1 MPIYGAY
8 VSSTLGMM
16 SQSHALNTISS
27 NLANINTG
35 GYKAN
40 ETRFS
45 TILSKS
51 LFAQSDL
58 GGVRTKDIQ
67 LISKQGNLVSSARDL
82 DVAISGKGFFILKS
96 ELTGGQTFY
105 GRDGSFSLA
114 TPGLTGTATADD
126 GSTLTI
132 KQGFLV
138 DKNGFFVQGFS
149 ANADGTFPTSGTL
162 TSLRVDQF
170 AFAGAGKETTTA
182 TLNLNLPSR
191 DSAGNPQ

>member
-1 MPIYGAY
+1 MAVYGAY

-16 SQSHALNTISS
+16 SQSHSLNTISS

-45 TILSKS
+45 TVLSES
-51 LFAQSDL
+51 LFKQSDL
-58 GGVRTKDIQ
+58 GGVRVKDTQ
-67 LISKQGNLVSSARDL
+67 LIDKQGNLIVSDRAL

-96 ELTGGQTFY
+96 KLTGGENFY

-114 TPGLTGTATADD
+114 TPGLTGTTTADD
-126 GSTLTI
+126 GTVLTI

-138 DKNGFFVQGFS
+138 DKNGFSSRAGR
-149 ANADGTFPTSGTL
+149 PTP
-162 TSLRVDQF
+162 
-170 AFAGAGKETTTA
+170 TA
-182 TLNLNLPSR
+182 RSR
-191 DSAGNPQ
+191 RRAP